1 MAQIL
6 LPLIFVLAFL
16 AVAIL
21 AQGVAGGVMA
31 SRARTQRV
39 NRRMTLLASGMA
51 HKEVYETLVRQRR
64 APDIRNASVL
74 SFYKLAQT
82 RLSQAGLNVSP
93 LSMLGIWL
101 VAATV
106 LWLVAILILVTTGS
120 SVGVPEMIMS
130 LIGSLML
137 TGMVV
142 VVVISF
148 RRNRRLRIFEDQ
160 LPLALDIVVRSLR
173 AGHPVVSAL
182 QLVTTEMGDPI
193 GSEFGLIVDETTY
206 GFELREAL
214 ANLAR
219 RTGSQDAHFFAV
231 SVSIQTETGGNL
243 AEILENLSKVIRA
256 RITLGKRVKALA
268 SEGRMSAVV
277 LSVLPVF
284 LIGSIALS
292 QPGFYI
298 EKFGDPIFWPVAIGI
313 VALYCLGLFIMH
325 KIANFKY

>member
-1 MAQIL
+1 MTQIL

-16 AVAIL
+16 AVAIF
-21 AQGVAGGVMA
+21 AQGVASGVIA

-51 HKEVYETLVRQRR
+51 HKEVYEALVRQRR

-74 SFYKLAQT
+74 NFYKLAQT
-82 RLSQAGLNVSP
+82 RLSQAGFNLSP
-93 LSMLGIWL
+93 ISMLGIWL

-130 LIGSLML
+130 LVGSLML
-137 TGMVV
+137 TGTMVI
-142 VVVISF
+142 VVISF

-182 QLVTTEMGDPI
+182 QLVTSEMGDPI

-231 SVSIQTETGGNL
+231 SVSAILSGVHSPPSSPSSMVARSSTFLVRMQPWL
-243 AEILENLSKVIRA
+243 AA
-256 RITLGKRVKALA
+256 RTSLLKRLLALV
-268 SEGRMSAVV
+268 SWR
-277 LSVLPVF
+277 
-284 LIGSIALS
+284 
-292 QPGFYI
+292 
-298 EKFGDPIFWPVAIGI
+298 
-313 VALYCLGLFIMH
+313 
-325 KIANFKY
+325 